1 MEEIIKKELLNYNMY
16 RYELSDVKI
25 KLNDTK
31 NELADMTAPVIGG
44 SSYEINSDIRSKN
57 KTSESVAVQ
66 AIRNIDIEEQYK
78 SKIVRY
84 EKRIKELELIIDRT
98 EKMLDLVDNEDSRI
112 ILKRRYFDSAK
123 IDAIMYESN
132 YSRQQVTYKISKG
145 IEDIAR
151 KLSYLNGIKNNVR

>member
-66 AIRNIDIEEQYK
+66 AIGNIEIEEQYK
-78 SKIVRY
+78 SKIARY
-84 EKRIKELELIIDRT
+84 EKRIKELEVL
-98 EKMLDLVDNEDSRI
+98 
-112 ILKRRYFDSAK
+112 
-123 IDAIMYESN
+123 
-132 YSRQQVTYKISKG
+132 
-145 IEDIAR
+145 
-151 KLSYLNGIKNNVR
+151 